1 MLRHVLFAVLKAW
14 TITSDRLRFPWSSPG
29 IQKRVSR
36 MLARLASRIHLQLR
50 QPPRR
55 STWYCLLR
63 QSACRQVVHR
73 SRPNFVVQVK
83 VECTRSVITGLTGL
97 KWFIFY
103 LAGIFLVSSSTQE
116 GFIDVGTVIFHAGC
130 VCLRFDWSFLKDIHI
145 RRWKKKRKKIVH
157 LAFFTACTLDQ
168 RDCSI

>member
-83 VECTRSVITGLTGL
+83 VECTRSVMTGTHRVEMIYFLPGRNLSRLLQHTRRFYRCRYRNISRRLRLLEVWLELLEGYSHPSL
-97 KWFIFY
+97 KK
-103 LAGIFLVSSSTQE
+103 E
-116 GFIDVGTVIFHAGC
+116 
-130 VCLRFDWSFLKDIHI
+130 
-145 RRWKKKRKKIVH
+145 KKKN
-157 LAFFTACTLDQ
+157 CTSCLLHSLHPWSK
-168 RDCSI
+168 RL